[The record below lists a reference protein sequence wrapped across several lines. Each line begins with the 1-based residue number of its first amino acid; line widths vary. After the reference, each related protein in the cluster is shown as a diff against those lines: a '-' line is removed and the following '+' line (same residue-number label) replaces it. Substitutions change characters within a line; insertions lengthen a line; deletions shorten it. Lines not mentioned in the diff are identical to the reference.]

1 MYKPKKQINSE
12 SSQMC
17 LDHIYAEYTDY
28 CKRYNIEESQQGL
41 LQYLKETNVLNDRT
55 LIRYFC
61 IFLFD
66 KFLDRADGVKTL
78 ALWEMEN
85 YLPIGWRQMTEI
97 RKKYSTWFK
106 RK

>member
-1 MYKPKKQINSE
+1 MLKPKKQINNE

-17 LDHIYAEYTDY
+17 LDHIYSEYIDY
-28 CKRYNIEESQQGL
+28 CKRYDIKESQQGL
-41 LQYLKETNVLNDRT
+41 LKYLRDTNILADRT

-66 KFLDRADGVKTL
+66 KFLNQSGVKTL

-85 YLPIGWRQMTEI
+85 YLPIGWRQITEI